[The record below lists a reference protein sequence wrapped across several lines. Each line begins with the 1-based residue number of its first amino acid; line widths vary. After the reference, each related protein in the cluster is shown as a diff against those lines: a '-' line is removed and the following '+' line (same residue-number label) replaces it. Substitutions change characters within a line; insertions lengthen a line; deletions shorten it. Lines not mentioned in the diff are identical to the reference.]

1 MLFRSG
7 KPKYWALLYYLLQ
20 NALFGFEG
28 LTMSDLQNLSS
39 LGYTAI
45 KKILELNGN
54 LIKTN
59 QVGKRIFYTVDL
71 EELDMQ

>member
-1 MLFRSG
+1 
-7 KPKYWALLYYLLQ
+7 
-20 NALFGFEG
+20 
-28 LTMSDLQNLSS
+28 MSDLQNLSS